1 MRTVLLIIQ
10 IVAIACMAVVL
21 ALAIY
26 WPFKGTEGMEAMFAE
41 WGVPFT
47 NLTFSFL
54 PLPIFFVEEGAR
66 DLRKRLK
73 KKQSQN
79 NINQ

>member
-1 MRTVLLIIQ
+1 MRIVLLVIQ
-10 IVAIACMAVVL
+10 IVAIVCMAVVL
-21 ALAIY
+21 AIAIY
-26 WPFKGTEGMEAMFAE
+26 WPFKGTEGMKAIFAE
-41 WGVPFT
+41 CGIPFYIPVFSLVPV
-47 NLTFSFL
+47 FL
-54 PLPIFFVEEGAR
+54 FFVEEGAR